1 MIRVKKF
8 KRIYVEI
15 TNICNKN
22 CSFCSPNIKPK
33 KNMSIFE
40 FTHVL
45 KEIKPYTDY
54 IYLHVK
60 GEPLLHPYL
69 NNILDLCNQ
78 YHMKVNITTNG
89 TLLNKVKDILIKY
102 PCIRQI
108 NISLHSFNSKDDKN
122 YINNVLNAVEDIKR
136 KQNIIIVYRFWALKN
151 LKLSDSN
158 KKILEKII
166 NYYHLDDRK
175 VQIINENSNIKI
187 AENIYINKHELFDWP
202 TLNSDDIVKT
212 GYCYGLINQLAIL
225 CDGTVVP
232 CCLDSDGIINLGNI
246 YQTSLTEIL
255 ESDRAINILK
265 GFHNHKMI
273 EDLCQKCKF
282 HRMLKRDIINV
293 SRSGAN

>member
-1 MIRVKKF
+1 MKKF